1 MPSKVTL
8 QEVIPA
14 DIEFAFEAKK
24 QAIGPHIVEK
34 WEWDEVFQR
43 TLHEQ
48 RWSEKP
54 WFILECDDEKIGT
67 LSLHQKDSKTLRFG
81 EFYLLD
87 EYRNQ
92 GIGTS
97 VLVEILNDCDAKGMK
112 VILEYLHWNPV
123 GSLYKRHGFKITSEN
138 DTHYF
143 MEREA
148 NPSAN

>member
-1 MPSKVTL
+1 MTLKVEL
-8 QEVIPA
+8 QAVTPE
-14 DIEFAFEAKK
+14 DNDFAFEAKK

-34 WEWDEVFQR
+34 WGWDDEFQR
-43 TLHEQ
+43 SLHEQ

-54 WFILECDDEKIGT
+54 WFILKRGGERIGT
-67 LSLHQKDSKTLRFG
+67 LSLHQVDDKTLRFG

-97 VLVEILNDCDAKGMK
+97 VLKDVLRGCDAKGLR
-112 VILEYLHWNPV
+112 VVLEYLHWNPV
-123 GSLYKRHGFKITSEN
+123 GSLYKRHGFKVTSEN
-138 DTHYF
+138 EIHYF

-148 NPSAN
+148 KPQQI